1 MSLDMS
7 TLLKH
12 GTMTDRKHQILQ
24 IAIEMIADE
33 GYASLTMRALA
44 RANGMKLGALQYH
57 FRTSDDMLRAL
68 VDYIAESYRQSFKS
82 LQDAANNKSQPLG
95 LRQVVIFILK
105 DKPGEALL
113 SDRLWPQ
120 LWAMQLVEPLVSD
133 LVDDIYAI
141 YVEILEK
148 ALSVTGKSTPRAEA
162 LFLMSLLEG
171 STIFMASGRRW
182 EKDTKV
188 FYSTVLEFIDN
199 RYGEQS

>member
-1 MSLDMS
+1 
-7 TLLKH
+7 
-12 GTMTDRKHQILQ
+12 MTDRKQQILQ

-44 RANGMKLGALQYH
+44 RASGMKLGALQYH

-68 VDYIAESYRQSFKS
+68 VGYIAESYRQSFKS

-95 LRQVVIFILK
+95 LRQVVIFILN

-188 FYSTVLEFIDN
+188 FYNTVLEFIDN

>member
-1 MSLDMS
+1 
-7 TLLKH
+7 
-12 GTMTDRKHQILQ
+12 MTDRKQQILQ

-44 RANGMKLGALQYH
+44 RASGMKLGALQYH

-68 VDYIAESYRQSFKS
+68 AGYIAESYRQSFKS

-188 FYSTVLEFIDN
+188 FYNTVLEFIDN